1 MYFEKRDL
9 PQYNS
14 IVLVRARKAQIPIG
28 ECLYM
33 KRTQNEKILQIKNET
48 LIVGVDIA
56 KKIHH
61 ARAFDNRG
69 VELGKLLKF
78 ENSAQGFA
86 AFDAWLAKIQQK
98 HGMTEAVVGFE
109 PTGHYWFNLGDHL
122 AECGHK
128 LAILNPYHVKCAREL
143 DDNSPSKSDQK
154 DPKTI
159 AMLVKDGRYRDV
171 YIPDGDYQELREM
184 VRERERLQERLGSL
198 SSQIIRWLDIYF
210 PEFVTVLKDWR
221 GKAAWIALRR
231 FSTPKRMAE
240 VGAQEILLAWREEM
254 KRPSLKKAE
263 ALCSTAEQSIGRTQG
278 SGAAVRSLQ
287 NIMTEYELLTMQMEQ
302 LEEEMQEC
310 LFRIPHA
317 AELLAIK
324 GVGMVAV
331 AVFVSEIGDIRRF
344 KDPRQLIKYA
354 GLNLRTN
361 SSGEF
366 KGKTKISKRGRRR
379 LRHALYKAMIPIL
392 ATNEEFRSLHQR
404 NLTRTQ
410 NPLTKMQSIIALCGK
425 LLRVIFAL
433 LTKGVEYEPSKIK
446 VVTTDVAQAA

>member
-1 MYFEKRDL
+1 
-9 PQYNS
+9 
-14 IVLVRARKAQIPIG
+14 
-28 ECLYM
+28 M

-48 LIVGVDIA
+48 LVVGVDIA
-56 KKIHH
+56 KKTHY

-69 VELGKLLKF
+69 IELGKLLRF
-78 ENSAQGFA
+78 ENSAQGFVL
-86 AFDAWLAKIQQK
+86 FDAWLQEIQQG
-98 HGMTEAVVGFE
+98 HGMTEAIVGFE

-122 AECGHK
+122 EACGHK

-171 YIPDGDYQELREM
+171 YIPDGDYQELREL
-184 VRERERLQERLGSL
+184 VWERERLQERLGSL
-198 SSQIIRWLDIYF
+198 SNQIARWLDINF
-210 PEFVTVLKDWR
+210 PEFVTVFKNWR
-221 GKAAWIALRR
+221 GNAAWIALRR
-231 FSTPKRMAE
+231 FSTPEQIAE
-240 VGAQEILLAWREEM
+240 AGAQEVLLAWREEM
-254 KRPSLKKAE
+254 KRPSLKKAD
-263 ALCSTAEQSIGRTQG
+263 ALCLVAEQSIGRTKG

-287 NIMTEYELLTMQMEQ
+287 NIMTEYELLKMQMEQ
-302 LEEEMQEC
+302 IEEEMQEC

-317 AELLAIK
+317 MELLAIK

-331 AVFVSEIGDIRRF
+331 AIFVSEIGDIRRF

-354 GLNLRTN
+354 GLNLRAN
-361 SSGEF
+361 SSG
-366 KGKTKISKRGRRR
+366 KYQGKTTISKRGRSR
-379 LRHALYKAMIPIL
+379 LRHALYQTMIPIL

-410 NPLTKMQSIIALCGK
+410 NPLTKMQSLIALCGK

-433 LTKGVEYEPSKIK
+433 LTKGVEYDPSKIT
-446 VVTTDVAQAA
+446 VVTAEATLAA